1 MTNPLLPHI
10 QYLTRAHDCVVLP
23 GFGALIA
30 HRVAASIVGD
40 RFMPPS
46 RTLAFNPAV
55 SHNDGMLAMSL
66 ARREGVSYEAATV
79 SVEAAIA
86 ELRRVYDLTGEL
98 TLPRIG
104 RFVRDDS
111 GAMQFEPADD
121 ATAISAAE
129 FIGLPVVEL
138 QTAPAEEPVEEE
150 EEASRTLRFAPL
162 RHAGRVAASI
172 AALIALGAVIST
184 PIMIDRDSRQYASL
198 AAPEVSGTRTAEIPE
213 APQEA
218 STGVLQIIAPDRAT
232 STATVA
238 ENESAGHRMNAADRY
253 FLVVSSH
260 ANAAEARRYVEARP
274 METLAIVEGDG
285 RFRVYAATG
294 NSAAEARAL
303 MADSR
308 FSALHPDGWV
318 LKR

>member
-1 MTNPLLPHI
+1 MTNQLLPHI
-10 QYLTRAHDCVVLP
+10 QYLTKAHDCVVLP

-30 HRVAASIVGD
+30 HRVAASIVGN

-66 ARREGVSYEAATV
+66 SRREGISYEAANLTV
-79 SVEAAIA
+79 DSAIE
-86 ELRRVYDLTGEL
+86 ELRNIYDLTGEL

-111 GAMQFEPADD
+111 GAMQFEPADG
-121 ATAISAAE
+121 ATSIAAADY
-129 FIGLPVVEL
+129 IGLPIVEL
-138 QTAPAEEPVEEE
+138 QTAAEELPAEEETAEQP
-150 EEASRTLRFAPL
+150 RTLRFAPL

-184 PIMIDRDSRQYASL
+184 PIMLDRDTRQFASL
-198 AAPEVSGTRTAEIPE
+198 ATPEVSGTHTAEIPE
-213 APQEA
+213 GPQ
-218 STGVLQIIAPDRAT
+218 GILQIIVPDRNL
-232 STATVA
+232 STATI
-238 ENESAGHRMNAADRY
+238 EPETTTTGYRMNATDRY

-260 ANAAEARRYVEARP
+260 ANAAEARRYVAARP

-294 NSAAEARAL
+294 NTIAEVRRR
-303 MADSR
+303 MADNA